1 MAQNEL
7 IDFLNDKTKKWDTVS
22 ISNRTRVIRLFAS
35 ARWNP
40 QKPGQKASEIDE
52 DIRSRISD
60 EALEEDFDDL
70 EDFLKD
76 EALEEDFDDSDEA
89 LSEAFRKAVN
99 EASEQGGNEEKV
111 EDIKDI

>member
-7 IDFLNDKTKKWDTVS
+7 IDFLNGKTKKWDTVS
-22 ISNRTRVIRLFAS
+22 ISKRLKVIRLFAS

-40 QKPGQKASEIDE
+40 RKPGQKASEIDE
-52 DIRSRISD
+52 YIRFLIS
-60 EALEEDFDDL
+60 
-70 EDFLKD
+70 D

-89 LSEAFRKAVN
+89 LSEAFRKAFN
-99 EASEQGGNEEKV
+99 EASELGGNEEKV